1 MIIRGLFKDNFLYV
15 KLWKDEVE
23 IIDVN
28 NGKRIREKSNTPFSS
43 SRLLI
48 ADFEV
53 AEDFFKKVMVRLKR
67 DYKVKRYNTFLV
79 HPMEFVEGGIS
90 KVEERIFLES
100 FERLNGRIVKLWY
113 GEELSNNQ
121 VLKKLEF
128 K

>member
-1 MIIRGLFKDNFLYV
+1 MILRRFFKDDFLYI

-23 IIDVN
+23 IINVN
-28 NGKRIREKSNTPFSS
+28 NGKRIREKSNIPFSS

-53 AEDFFKKVMVRLKR
+53 AENFLKR
-67 DYKVKRYNTFLV
+67 VINKLKRANKIKRYNTILV

-90 KVEERIFLES
+90 EVEERIFLES
-100 FERLNGRIVKLWY
+100 FERLNGRIVKIWD
-113 GEELSNNQ
+113 GEELSNKQ
-121 VLKKLEF
+121 VLRKL